1 MFQQLSREDM
11 NVAVTWEM
19 GDRNSSPEQQRGGD
33 RLKNGAS
40 HGDMDL
46 KF

>member
-1 MFQQLSREDM
+1 MSQQLSREDM
-11 NVAVTWEM
+11 KVAATWEM

-33 RLKNGAS
+33 GLKNGAS
-40 HGDMDL
+40 HGDINL